1 MEEISEWFWNER
13 VWLPPNVTWQK
24 LETLAEQRENYSN
37 FSYLW
42 YPLPAALVLLVI
54 RAAMVQVAFRPL
66 GIAMGLRATPH
77 RKPPTNEVLEAG
89 YRQSKTLDQKRLT
102 VFAKELGLSERQ
114 VERWW
119 RMRKALTR
127 PTTLEK
133 FSETGWRCFYYSALF
148 GYGLT
153 VLWTKPWLWDI
164 RHCWYDYPN
173 HTVEGDVWG
182 YYMLELSLYWS
193 LTLSQFVDVKRK
205 DFWEMFVHHLTTICL
220 LCFSW
225 TCNLTRVGT
234 LVMVI
239 HDIAD
244 IFLEAAKMCK
254 YTNYQKTCDVLFASF
269 AVTWIVTR
277 LGVYPTWILYSTTIE
292 APQIVEMF
300 PAYYIFN
307 GLLSILLVLHVV
319 WTYFILKIVYKAM
332 YSGKTEKDTRSDS
345 SDETVSSSPES
356 SPNHSPSHQF
366 GATAPHENG
375 VIGSDGGAP
384 KLASQAAEA
393 STPDSLRQRPAAPT
407 TTAD

>member
-1 MEEISEWFWNER
+1 MEEAKALSQWFWNER
-13 VWLPPNVTWQK
+13 VWLPPNVTWK
-24 LETLAEQRENYSN
+24 ELDSLAEANENNYSKFN
-37 FSYLW
+37 YLW
-42 YPLPAALVLLVI
+42 YPIPAAFLLIFI
-54 RAAMVQVAFRPL
+54 RTLSERALFRPL
-66 GIAMGLRATPH
+66 GIALGLRQGPH
-77 RKPPTNEVLEAG
+77 RRPATNDVLESAF
-89 YRQSKTLDQKRLT
+89 QKSQKKVLLEDQT
-102 VFAKELGLSERQ
+102 VQLAKKLAMTERQ

-119 RMRKALTR
+119 RMRKALNR

-133 FSETGWRCFYYSALF
+133 FNETGWRCFYYSSLF
-148 GYGLT
+148 GYGITL
-153 VLWTKPWLWDI
+153 LWRKTWLWDI

-173 HTVEGDVWG
+173 HIVEGDVWW

-193 LTLSQFVDVKRK
+193 LMISQFTDVKRK
-205 DFWEMFVHHLTTICL
+205 DFWEMFIHHLTTISL

-239 HDIAD
+239 HDVAD

-254 YTNYQKTCDVLFASF
+254 YTNYQKTCDVLFACF

-307 GLLSILLVLHVV
+307 GLLSILLVLHVI

-356 SPNHSPSHQF
+356 SPKRSVTP
-366 GATAPHENG
+366 TENG
-375 VIGSDGGAP
+375 H
-384 KLASQAAEA
+384 KKAS
-393 STPDSLRQRPAAPT
+393 
-407 TTAD
+407 

>member
-1 MEEISEWFWNER
+1 MDGARELLASGSDWFWNER
-13 VWLPPNVTWQK
+13 RWLPPNVTWAE
-24 LETLAEQRENYSN
+24 LEDLANKHPNNYSN

-42 YPLPAALVLLVI
+42 YPIPAALLLIAV
-54 RAAMVQVAFRPL
+54 RTVFEKWVFRPL
-66 GIAMGLRATPH
+66 GTALGLRPTPH
-77 RKPPTNEVLEAG
+77 RRPPTNDVIEAEFRASEKGVLKEEVALKLA
-89 YRQSKTLDQKRLT
+89 QQT
-102 VFAKELGLSERQ
+102 GLSERQ

-119 RMRKALTR
+119 RMRKAVNK

-133 FSETGWRCFYYSALF
+133 FCETGWRCFYYSSLF
-148 GYGLT
+148 GYGLA
-153 VLWTKPWLWDI
+153 VLWRKTWLWDI

-173 HTVEGDVWG
+173 HIVEGDVWW

-193 LTLSQFVDVKRK
+193 LTISQFTDVKRK
-205 DFWEMFVHHLTTICL
+205 DFWEMFVHHLTTISL

-254 YTNYQKTCDVLFASF
+254 YTNYQRTCDVLFASF

-307 GLLSILLVLHVV
+307 GLLSILLVLHVI
-319 WTYFILKIVYKAM
+319 WTYFILKIVYKFM

-356 SPNHSPSHQF
+356 SPKHRTPTPS
-366 GATAPHENG
+366 TNG
-375 VIGSDGGAP
+375 VGNNHAKVS
-384 KLASQAAEA
+384 
-393 STPDSLRQRPAAPT
+393 
-407 TTAD
+407 